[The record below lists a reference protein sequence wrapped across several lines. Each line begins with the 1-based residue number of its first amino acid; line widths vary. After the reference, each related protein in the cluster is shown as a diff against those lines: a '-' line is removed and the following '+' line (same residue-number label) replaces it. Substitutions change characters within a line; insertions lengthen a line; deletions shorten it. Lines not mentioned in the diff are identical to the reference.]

1 MLALETTN
9 CFSPPIESLQA
20 GLKIAWETGG
30 GSHHV
35 VITGTEGALPLER
48 SDAQQA
54 QGSNS
59 YPSSIQSRSLPRGQ
73 VPEGTGG
80 GTTDDFGQNKKQAV
94 ALDMPV
100 YADEIDVGQQVF
112 SPASA
117 SADADADAAAVD
129 GVGGG
134 GGNDDDD
141 DDGDY
146 YI

>member
-1 MLALETTN
+1 M
-9 CFSPPIESLQA
+9 
-20 GLKIAWETGG
+20 
-30 GSHHV
+30 
-35 VITGTEGALPLER
+35 ITGTEGALPLER

-54 QGSNS
+54 EGSSS
-59 YPSSIQSRSLPRGQ
+59 YPWSIQSRSLPRGQ

-80 GTTDDFGQNKKQAV
+80 ASTDDFGQNKEQAV
-94 ALDMPV
+94 ARDIPV
-100 YADEIDVGQQVF
+100 YADEVDVGQQVF
-112 SPASA
+112 FP
-117 SADADADAAAVD
+117 ADADDAAAAVD